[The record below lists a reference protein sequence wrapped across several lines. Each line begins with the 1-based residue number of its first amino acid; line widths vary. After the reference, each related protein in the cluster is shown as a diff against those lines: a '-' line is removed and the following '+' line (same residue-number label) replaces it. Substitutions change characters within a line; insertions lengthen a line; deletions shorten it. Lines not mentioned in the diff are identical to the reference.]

1 MDKGRGLLLLAEMS
15 SAGSLAVG
23 SYTQASVDMARR
35 HKDFVMGF
43 IAQRKLG
50 DSDDDFLILTP
61 GVGLDVKGD
70 GMGQQYRTPQEV
82 VDAGTDVTIVGRGI
96 TGSEATADFDKAAS
110 EALRYK
116 QAGWEAFASRHKL

>member
-1 MDKGRGLLLLAEMS
+1 MS

-35 HKDFVMGF
+35 HKDFVIGF
-43 IAQRKLG
+43 IAQQKLG
-50 DSDDDFLILTP
+50 GEDDDFLILTP

-70 GMGQQYRTPQEV
+70 GMGQQYRTPDEV
-82 VDAGTDVTIVGRGI
+82 VNAGTDVIIVGRGV
-96 TGSEATADFDKAAS
+96 TGSEATADYAKSAH

-116 QAGWEAFASRHKL
+116 KAGWDALVKMHGL